1 MGRFDAATADQI
13 FTASNAAPT
22 RQSHRTDM
30 RSPIAPTRASEG
42 RTVGTD
48 ERRLIALIGKAEIA
62 PTNDS

>member
-22 RQSHRTDM
+22 RQSHRTDL
-30 RSPIAPTRASEG
+30 RSPIAPAIVRS
-42 RTVGTD
+42 
-48 ERRLIALIGKAEIA
+48 IAPTSVSPLA